1 MVPKDALFD
10 ITPWIKAMIESDDP
24 REFYYD
30 EFYIAVFECDYLTD
44 GQKIARLKTMLAV
57 LANMMAA
64 R

>member
-1 MVPKDALFD
+1 MVPNDAFLD
-10 ITPWIKAMIESDDP
+10 TAPWIKVMVESDDP

-44 GQKIARLKTMLAV
+44 EEKITRLKTMLAV